1 MIIPS
6 VEIRQESL
14 STDRVTNI
22 SRNFVEMAGDSRL
35 YGDFVQL

>member
-6 VEIRQESL
+6 VKIRQESL

-22 SRNFVEMAGDSRL
+22 SKNFVEMAGDSRL
-35 YGDFVQL
+35 CGDFAQL